1 MFRDF
6 VYNFAV
12 KTIQYSTNK
21 LTHRPLSVGLAD
33 FLVIRLRAQL
43 INYSIANLCQDVNKQ
58 IFFHLAGALLE
69 QVFSMSTSFKEMF
82 R

>member
-6 VYNFAV
+6 VYNFAL

-21 LTHRPLSVGLAD
+21 LTHQPLSVGLAD

-43 INYSIANLCQDVNKQ
+43 INSSIANLCQDVNKQ
-58 IFFHLAGALLE
+58 IFFFHLAGALLE
-69 QVFSMSTSFKEMF
+69 HH